1 MAIPT
6 REEMYRALEERH
18 GAEYQKKLSAAS
30 VAVCG
35 LGGLGSNIAIALAR
49 AGVGK
54 LHIIDFDTVDISN
67 LNRQQYFPDDIGMP
81 KAEALAAHLR
91 RLCPAIDAVALLER
105 MTDQTADGMVARADF
120 WLECFDAPESKRL
133 VAERA
138 LLAGKRVFS
147 ASGMG
152 GFGGPAMRR
161 RDVGL
166 LTVVGDFAS
175 DIADHPPLAPRVTQ
189 AAAMMADAVV
199 EWVLA

>member
-1 MAIPT
+1 MDVLT
-6 REEMYRALEERH
+6 KGLSRYLGREALAKL
-18 GAEYQKKLSAAS
+18 GALKVG
-30 VAVCG
+30 VAGC
-35 LGGLGSNIAIALAR
+35 GGLGSNAAMMLAR
-49 AGVGK
+49 TGFRRFLLV
-54 LHIIDFDTVDISN
+54 DFDAVEPSN
-67 LNRQQYFPDDIGMP
+67 LNRQQYFPDDIGKP

-91 RLCPAIDAVALLER
+91 RLCPAIDAATLLER

>member
-1 MAIPT
+1 MDVLT
-6 REEMYRALEERH
+6 KGLSRYLGREALAKL
-18 GAEYQKKLSAAS
+18 GALTVG
-30 VAVCG
+30 VAGC
-35 LGGLGSNIAIALAR
+35 GGLGSNAAMMLAR
-49 AGVGK
+49 TGFRRFLLV
-54 LHIIDFDTVDISN
+54 DFDAVEASN

-105 MTDQTADGMVARADF
+105 MTDQAADGMVARADF

-199 EWVLA
+199 EWVLS

>member
-1 MAIPT
+1 MDVLT
-6 REEMYRALEERH
+6 QGLSRYLGREELAKL
-18 GAEYQKKLSAAS
+18 GAPTVG
-30 VAVCG
+30 VAGC
-35 LGGLGSNIAIALAR
+35 GGLGSNAAMMLAR
-49 AGVGK
+49 TGFRRFLLV
-54 LHIIDFDTVDISN
+54 DFDAVEASN

-105 MTDQTADGMVARADF
+105 MTDQAADGMVARADF

>member
-1 MAIPT
+1 MDVLT
-6 REEMYRALEERH
+6 KGLSRYLGREALAKL
-18 GAEYQKKLSAAS
+18 GALTVG
-30 VAVCG
+30 VAGC
-35 LGGLGSNIAIALAR
+35 GGLGSNAAMMLAR
-49 AGVGK
+49 TGFRRFLLV
-54 LHIIDFDTVDISN
+54 DFDAVEASN

-105 MTDQTADGMVARADF
+105 MTDQAADGMVARADF

>member
-1 MAIPT
+1 MDVLT
-6 REEMYRALEERH
+6 KGLSRYLGREALAKL
-18 GAEYQKKLSAAS
+18 GALTVG
-30 VAVCG
+30 VAGC
-35 LGGLGSNIAIALAR
+35 GGLGSNAAMMLAR
-49 AGVGK
+49 TGFRRFLLV
-54 LHIIDFDTVDISN
+54 DFDAVEASN

-91 RLCPAIDAVALLER
+91 RLCPAIDVAALLER

>member
-1 MAIPT
+1 MDVLT
-6 REEMYRALEERH
+6 KGLSRYLGREALAKL
-18 GAEYQKKLSAAS
+18 GALTVG
-30 VAVCG
+30 VAGC
-35 LGGLGSNIAIALAR
+35 GGLGSNAAMMLAR
-49 AGVGK
+49 TGFRRFLLV
-54 LHIIDFDTVDISN
+54 DFDAVEASN

-105 MTDQTADGMVARADF
+105 MTDQAADGMVARADF

-199 EWVLA
+199 EWMLS

>member
-1 MAIPT
+1 MDVLT
-6 REEMYRALEERH
+6 KGLSRYLGREALAKL
-18 GAEYQKKLSAAS
+18 GALTVG
-30 VAVCG
+30 VAGC
-35 LGGLGSNIAIALAR
+35 GGLGSNAAMMLAR
-49 AGVGK
+49 TGFRRFLLV
-54 LHIIDFDTVDISN
+54 DFDAVEASN

-105 MTDQTADGMVARADF
+105 MTDQAADGMVARADF

-152 GFGGPAMRR
+152 GFGGPAMAR
-161 RDVGL
+161 RDLGL
-166 LTVVGDFAS
+166 LTVVGDFVS

>member
-1 MAIPT
+1 MDVLT
-6 REEMYRALEERH
+6 KGLSRYLGREALAKL
-18 GAEYQKKLSAAS
+18 GALTVG
-30 VAVCG
+30 VAGC
-35 LGGLGSNIAIALAR
+35 GGLGSNAAMMLAR
-49 AGVGK
+49 TGFRRFLLV
-54 LHIIDFDTVDISN
+54 DFDAVEASN

-105 MTDQTADGMVARADF
+105 MTDQAADGMVARADF

-175 DIADHPPLAPRVTQ
+175 DIADHPPLASRVTQ

>member
-1 MAIPT
+1 MDVLT
-6 REEMYRALEERH
+6 KGLSRYLGREALAKL
-18 GAEYQKKLSAAS
+18 GALTVG
-30 VAVCG
+30 VAGC
-35 LGGLGSNIAIALAR
+35 GGLGSNAAMMLAR
-49 AGVGK
+49 TGFRRFLLV
-54 LHIIDFDTVDISN
+54 DFDAVEASN

-105 MTDQTADGMVARADF
+105 MTDQAADGMVARADF
-120 WLECFDAPESKRL
+120 WLECFDQAESKRL
-133 VAERA
+133 VVERA
-138 LLAGKRVFS
+138 MLAGKRVFS

-199 EWVLA
+199 EWVLS

>member
-1 MAIPT
+1 MDVLT
-6 REEMYRALEERH
+6 KGLSRYLGREALAKL
-18 GAEYQKKLSAAS
+18 GALTVG
-30 VAVCG
+30 VAGC
-35 LGGLGSNIAIALAR
+35 GGLGSNAAMMLAR
-49 AGVGK
+49 TGFRRFLLV
-54 LHIIDFDTVDISN
+54 DFDAVEASN

-91 RLCPAIDAVALLER
+91 RLCPAIDVAALLER
-105 MTDQTADGMVARADF
+105 MTDQAADGMVARADF

-152 GFGGPAMRR
+152 GFGGPAMCR

>member
-1 MAIPT
+1 MDVLT
-6 REEMYRALEERH
+6 KGLSRYLGREALAKL
-18 GAEYQKKLSAAS
+18 GALTVG
-30 VAVCG
+30 VAGC
-35 LGGLGSNIAIALAR
+35 GGLGSNAAMMLAR
-49 AGVGK
+49 TGFRRFLLV
-54 LHIIDFDTVDISN
+54 DFDAVEASN

-81 KAEALAAHLR
+81 KAEALAVHLR
-91 RLCPAIDAVALLER
+91 RLCPAIDVAVLLER
-105 MTDQTADGMVARADF
+105 MTEQVADGMVARADF

>member
-1 MAIPT
+1 MLLG
-6 REEMYRALEERH
+6 E
-18 GAEYQKKLSAAS
+18 AAMDILRRS
-30 VAVCG
+30 RVAVFG
-35 LGGLGSNIAIALAR
+35 VGGVGGYVVEALAR
-49 AGVGK
+49 SAVGS
-54 LHIIDFDTVDISN
+54 LDLIDNDTVAPSN

-105 MTDQTADGMVARADF
+105 MTDQAADGMVARADF